1 MTNLNDWNT
10 MLQKEIDMQEI
21 SEFFTR
27 MITSYGIFGVMV
39 ALFLI
44 GKAKKLAKHI
54 LFLILVI
61 GVGALFYG
69 GYLTLNFPG

>member
-1 MTNLNDWNT
+1 
-10 MLQKEIDMQEI
+10 MQEI

-44 GKAKKLAKHI
+44 GRAKKLAKHL
-54 LFLILVI
+54 LFLIMV
-61 GVGALFYG
+61 VGIAALFYG